1 MRRLFRFGRC
11 NRNLSYSSNP
21 DSDQQRRN
29 FCRHAHACCGKRPV
43 KTNNRLSVKKYFQLK
58 SQGVKEVLSQC
69 SNITSLVTFFIQHT
83 RRQFVCKYL
92 ENAKSKVTRKKNIG
106 WIGLMHIIYLAKAI
120 YIIILHNSSQVIFNI
135 IISAFNGMDRHLLI
149 QYFASEN
156 CPNKGHR
163 IML

>member
-1 MRRLFRFGRC
+1 MIKITVFNIIHSFTTFTKKIFPTKKSRSKGGTITMLQYHIIGDVFHPAYKAPICLQIFGKC
-11 NRNLSYSSNP
+11 
-21 DSDQQRRN
+21 
-29 FCRHAHACCGKRPV
+29 KV
-43 KTNNRLSVKKYFQLK
+43 KSHEKKKTLA
-58 SQGVKEVLSQC
+58 V
-69 SNITSLVTFFIQHT
+69 
-83 RRQFVCKYL
+83 
-92 ENAKSKVTRKKNIG
+92 
-106 WIGLMHIIYLAKAI
+106 GLMHIIYLAKAI